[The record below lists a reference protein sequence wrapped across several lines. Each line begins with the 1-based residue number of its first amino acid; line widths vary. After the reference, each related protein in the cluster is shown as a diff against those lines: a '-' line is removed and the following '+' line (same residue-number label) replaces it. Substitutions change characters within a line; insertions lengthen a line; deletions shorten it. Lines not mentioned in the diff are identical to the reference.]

1 MYNSGRVGLGY
12 SGIRIYSRIGKF
24 FVCQTNDFSW
34 YSECSDALAVC
45 CRKNSA
51 DFFVA

>member
-12 SGIRIYSRIGKF
+12 SGIGKS
-24 FVCQTNDFSW
+24 FVCQTNEFSW